1 MNYKTVTIP
10 ARDEHDGIWSRIV
23 TLRWVCPICGGQRGE
38 PFESV
43 SYDGSRRLHVHSW
56 HNPCGH
62 VDKYS
67 SVRQEADAMNAELP
81 SSSLYPHRF
90 NADVYS
96 EGHPSDELPAYRD
109 EAFEAEQRAMTPAD
123 YDIPA
128 PPVSPIAVVRQE
140 PYQVGD
146 ECRIGPRKSQDI
158 AWFTPAIVTEVLR
171 SGSRVLKGKNNNI
184 TYSLSVDFLYPIVE
198 DASAKDARIARLEQE
213 LLGLNMAYD
222 IEMERANELG
232 KAYGALALQAAVMG
246 QAEREA
252 ATNEGY
258 EAGKEEVGAA
268 LKVTSTLVDTLTL
281 RIATLEARLAKIDAA
296 FDECAKLAERELLH
310 EEYMRLWG
318 IRLEQLFATVA
329 QSKPQDHAE
338 IAARQADDNDN
349 RSAGEGIYF

>member
-128 PPVSPIAVVRQE
+128 PPVSPIAVVV
-140 PYQVGD
+140 PD
-146 ECRIGPRKSQDI
+146 FI
-158 AWFTPAIVTEVLR
+158 A
-171 SGSRVLKGKNNNI
+171 
-184 TYSLSVDFLYPIVE
+184 
-198 DASAKDARIARLEQE
+198 AKDA
-213 LLGLNMAYD
+213 
-222 IEMERANELG
+222 
-232 KAYGALALQAAVMG
+232 
-246 QAEREA
+246 
-252 ATNEGY
+252 
-258 EAGKEEVGAA
+258 
-268 LKVTSTLVDTLTL
+268 

-318 IRLEQLFATVA
+318 IRLEQLFATVV

>member
-128 PPVSPIAVVRQE
+128 PPVSPIAVVV
-140 PYQVGD
+140 PD
-146 ECRIGPRKSQDI
+146 FI
-158 AWFTPAIVTEVLR
+158 A
-171 SGSRVLKGKNNNI
+171 
-184 TYSLSVDFLYPIVE
+184 
-198 DASAKDARIARLEQE
+198 AKDARIARLEQE
-213 LLGLNMAYD
+213 LLGLSTAYD

-296 FDECAKLAERELLH
+296 FDECAKLAERNLPH